1 MIETSQEYKDL
12 ITKSG
17 RHFLTKAVVNG
28 KTYSGIKNLSYKGGT
43 NSSDQISVGDAVS
56 AYVEFTLI
64 DTPQGMLTGQTVE
77 PYIGLQ
83 LSSSVE
89 WIKLGVFHMDKP
101 KKDGNFLSIT
111 AYDNFSLM
119 EKGFFTDLSGNQKI
133 KTILDEQ
140 CAKIGISFRGDADDV
155 EYDVS
160 LLEGSTVR
168 EAVSILAAYCGKN
181 AIIDRNGNLKFV
193 WYTDCGVT
201 IRSNEYK
208 DTLEYD
214 EEDTFINRLEC
225 ATNEE
230 TLSIGTGVGIFFSC
244 PGMTETRLNEL
255 YNRIKG
261 FTYRTIKI
269 DWMIARPDIEAGDL
283 LTVITTDGTQCKV
296 PLMDFEIHCDGGCYG
311 TIESKGKSESEQA
324 HEFKSPTEKKIS
336 FVYEETISV
345 KKILVDTINAWNGN
359 FEEIETNYLQVNKKL
374 TALEAEIKD
383 LDVDELTAK
392 VAEIERAYISKA
404 EVEQLYATKAEIG
417 ILDTKIANIDK
428 AIIDVAH
435 IDDLEVI
442 NARIDNIEAGN
453 IDTDAL
459 EAHFARIDLA
469 NIKDGCITNAMIG
482 EGVIESAQIAD
493 GSITDAKIVT
503 LTANKLT
510 AGRIDASDIEVVNL
524 NCANLTVGTINGK
537 QITNGAI
544 DWDKLASQVGNT
556 INNADENASQA
567 LEDAL
572 KAYQEAQKANS
583 AAGTAQITA
592 NGKNTVIY
600 ASAQPSTSGRKTNDI
615 WYDTDDGYKM
625 YYFDGKAWKAAQF
638 GIGAIGDDAITA
650 DKIANDVNSKI
661 NEAFTNA
668 NNALG
673 KANTAQSTA
682 DGKNTVY
689 YQASAPPTT
698 GRKTNDVWFD
708 TDDGNK
714 MYYWNG
720 KAWTVQQFGTNAIK
734 ALSITNALIAD
745 AAINN
750 AKIANLD
757 AAKITTGYLSAAR
770 IKAGSLTASMLAVDT
785 ITAASGVIADAAIL
799 TANIADLAVTSAKIA
814 NASIG
819 NAKIA
824 DAAITNAKIADA
836 AINNAKIANLD
847 AGKITSGYI
856 SSDRI
861 AANSIT
867 IGKLDSATQDSI
879 NGAARKTYHE
889 TVGTSGVSGYFLLA
903 EIKIK
908 QVYSNRPIKIS
919 IANRATMSSDVYIL
933 FGNANSTDPNIQYFS
948 KNGGAKFYIHKA
960 AASTWNLYV
969 LKSESY
975 DSLAVVDFDGSSYAS
990 KISVTWKSTQVS
1002 TLPSGYIEAKQL
1014 AGMAD
1019 WCYANNITNIDGSK
1033 IYTGTIDAVQ
1043 IKANAIIAGKIAA
1056 NAVTTANLQA
1066 DCVNADKIA
1075 AKAINAEHING
1086 AIITGDKIVAS
1097 AITGDKIA
1105 ARTID
1110 ATKIVANTITAAEIK
1125 AGTITGDKIAAGTID
1140 ASKIKAG
1147 TITAT
1152 QIAANAITAEK
1163 IAANAVTAAKI
1174 TTDAIKSR
1182 NYVANS
1188 VGSFLNLADGTFTSK
1203 NLKWTSD
1210 GSLTGSNVN
1219 LTGTITA
1226 KYGKIGKFNINDY
1239 YLMAGSGSNAAGMSG
1254 DQAFWAGGELSN
1266 VAPFRVSYD
1275 GKLVASNATITGKI
1289 SGSSISG
1296 GTISGASITGGS
1308 ITSNTTINVSTDL
1321 KVGNN
1326 VYLNQSVNTTK
1337 KIEFASGNMIMNT
1350 WTNSYNYLTM
1360 RSNYRCALISGN
1372 VQIAA
1377 VGNTNEA
1384 EINLNGGTTWVG
1396 EKSFNNGWIGFY
1408 NWAHGTRKGWMG
1420 HDGGVDFHIRNEC
1433 NASNGV
1439 FLDATANGNWTHG
1452 RFAPSYGGMALG
1464 SSNNRWY
1471 RLYSSNGCDTSSDIR
1486 LKTNIKKYDKRYEQ
1500 MYMELKPVM
1509 YELKANLGQTQCGL
1523 IAQWVYDAMKDN
1535 GIEENEFGAY
1545 NHHLEDDSYGLIYEQ
1560 FTSLNMHMIQKTI
1573 KRVDTIDNEIARL
1586 KDKVAELQ
1594 SKLNAYILGEMEV
1607 KKA

>member
-43 NSSDQISVGDAVS
+43 NSFDQISVGDAVS

-244 PGMTETRLNEL
+244 LGMTETRLNEL

-383 LDVDELTAK
+383 LDVGELTAK
-392 VAEIERAYISKA
+392 VAEIEKAYISKA

-435 IDDLEVI
+435 IDDLEAL
-442 NARIDNIEAGN
+442 NARIDNIQAGN
-453 IDTDAL
+453 IDTEAL

-469 NIKDGCITNAMIG
+469 NIKDGCITTAMIG

-524 NCANLTVGTINGK
+524 NCANLTVGTINGH

-544 DWDKLASQVGNT
+544 DWDKLASQVGDT
-556 INNADENASQA
+556 INSADENASQA

-1110 ATKIVANTITAAEIK
+1110 ATKIVANTITSAEIK

-1140 ASKIKAG
+1140 ATKIKANS
-1147 TITAT
+1147 ITAT

-1163 IAANAVTAAKI
+1163 IAAN
-1174 TTDAIKSR
+1174 AIKSR

-1203 NLKWTSD
+1203 NLKWTAD

-1219 LTGTITA
+1219 LTGA
-1226 KYGKIGKFNINDY
+1226 IN
-1239 YLMAGSGSNAAGMSG
+1239 ATSGTFKG
-1254 DQAFWAGGELSN
+1254 
-1266 VAPFRVSYD
+1266 
-1275 GKLVASNATITGKI
+1275 TITGSTINGNTITGGTIKSATI
-1289 SGSSISG
+1289 SGNTISGNTISG

-1308 ITSNTTINVSTDL
+1308 ITSGTSINVTTDL

-1326 VYLNQSVNTTK
+1326 IYLNQNVNSTK
-1337 KIEFASGNMIMNT
+1337 YIYFTPNT
-1350 WTNSYNYLTM
+1350 YIRNLLTSSYNYIQLY
-1360 RSNYRCALISGN
+1360 SNYRSAIYVQHNSYGNATLAGWAASNICQVDITAQKNSSYSAGIKVDGSTSSGISFN
-1372 VQIAA
+1372 VNRA
-1377 VGNTNEA
+1377 
-1384 EINLNGGTTWVG
+1384 GTVKTFEFFTEPSG
-1396 EKSFNNGWIGFY
+1396 EKRGIVRPASDNQCYMGSASFRWNTVFS
-1408 NWAHGTRKGWMG
+1408 T
-1420 HDGGVDFHIRNEC
+1420 
-1433 NASNGV
+1433 NGV
-1439 FLDATANGNWTHG
+1439 K
-1452 RFAPSYGGMALG
+1452 
-1464 SSNNRWY
+1464 
-1471 RLYSSNGCDTSSDIR
+1471 TSSDIKQKEIVYR
-1486 LKTNIKKYDKRYEQ
+1486 D
-1500 MYMELKPVM
+1500 M
-1509 YELKANLGQTQCGL
+1509 KALDF
-1523 IAQWVYDAMKDN
+1523 IM
-1535 GIEENEFGAY
+1535 
-1545 NHHLEDDSYGLIYEQ
+1545 
-1560 FTSLNMHMIQKTI
+1560 SLNPISYHRKDVESTG
-1573 KRVDTIDNEIARL
+1573 KRVHLGFSAQDVYQITKRIGYDDLSLVSAVIVNGDEEIPYDGNEIDDKYLRWSLNYSEFIPPMISVIQTHDDEIAKL
-1586 KDKVAELQ
+1586 KSNINELQ

>member
-43 NSSDQISVGDAVS
+43 NSFDQISVGDAVS

-64 DTPQGMLTGQTVE
+64 DTSQGMLTGQTVE

-244 PGMTETRLNEL
+244 LGMTETRLNEL

-383 LDVDELTAK
+383 LDVGELTAK
-392 VAEIERAYISKA
+392 VAEIEKAYISKA

-435 IDDLEVI
+435 IDDLEAL
-442 NARIDNIEAGN
+442 NARIDNIQAGN
-453 IDTDAL
+453 IDTEAL

-469 NIKDGCITNAMIG
+469 NIKDGCITTAMIG

-524 NCANLTVGTINGK
+524 NCANLTVGTINGH

-544 DWDKLASQVGNT
+544 DWDKLASQVGDT
-556 INNADENASQA
+556 INSADENASQA

-847 AGKITSGYI
+847 AGKITTGYLAA
-856 SSDRI
+856 DRI
-861 AANSIT
+861 ASNSIVA
-867 IGKLDSATQDSI
+867 GKL
-879 NGAARKTYHE
+879 
-889 TVGTSGVSGYFLLA
+889 
-903 EIKIK
+903 
-908 QVYSNRPIKIS
+908 
-919 IANRATMSSDVYIL
+919 
-933 FGNANSTDPNIQYFS
+933 
-948 KNGGAKFYIHKA
+948 
-960 AASTWNLYV
+960 
-969 LKSESY
+969 
-975 DSLAVVDFDGSSYAS
+975 
-990 KISVTWKSTQVS
+990 
-1002 TLPSGYIEAKQL
+1002 
-1014 AGMAD
+1014 
-1019 WCYANNITNIDGSK
+1019 
-1033 IYTGTIDAVQ
+1033 
-1043 IKANAIIAGKIAA
+1043 AA

-1086 AIITGDKIVAS
+1086 AIITSDKIVAG

-1110 ATKIVANTITAAEIK
+1110 ATKIVANTITSAEIK
-1125 AGTITGDKIAAGTID
+1125 AGTITGDNIAAGSID
-1140 ASKIKAG
+1140 AAKIKAG

-1152 QIAANAITAEK
+1152 QIAANAITSEK
-1163 IAANAVTAAKI
+1163 ITADAITSTKI
-1174 TTDAIKSR
+1174 KTDAIKSR
-1182 NYVANS
+1182 NYVAGS

-1203 NLKWTSD
+1203 NLKWTAD

-1219 LTGTITA
+1219 LTGA
-1226 KYGKIGKFNINDY
+1226 IN
-1239 YLMAGSGSNAAGMSG
+1239 ATSGTFKG
-1254 DQAFWAGGELSN
+1254 
-1266 VAPFRVSYD
+1266 
-1275 GKLVASNATITGKI
+1275 TITGSTINGNTITGGTIKSATI
-1289 SGSSISG
+1289 SGNTISGNTISG

-1308 ITSNTTINVSTDL
+1308 ITSGTSINVTTDL

-1326 VYLNQSVNTTK
+1326 IYLNQNVNSTK
-1337 KIEFASGNMIMNT
+1337 YIYFTPNT
-1350 WTNSYNYLTM
+1350 YIRNLLTSSYNYIQLY
-1360 RSNYRCALISGN
+1360 SNYRSAIYVQHNSYGNATLAGWAASNICQVDITAQKNSSYSAGIKVDGSTSSGISFN
-1372 VQIAA
+1372 VNRA
-1377 VGNTNEA
+1377 
-1384 EINLNGGTTWVG
+1384 GTVKTFEFFTEPSG
-1396 EKSFNNGWIGFY
+1396 EKRGIVRPASDNQCYMGSASFRWNTVFS
-1408 NWAHGTRKGWMG
+1408 T
-1420 HDGGVDFHIRNEC
+1420 
-1433 NASNGV
+1433 NGV
-1439 FLDATANGNWTHG
+1439 K
-1452 RFAPSYGGMALG
+1452 
-1464 SSNNRWY
+1464 
-1471 RLYSSNGCDTSSDIR
+1471 TSSDIKQKEIVYR
-1486 LKTNIKKYDKRYEQ
+1486 D
-1500 MYMELKPVM
+1500 M
-1509 YELKANLGQTQCGL
+1509 KALDF
-1523 IAQWVYDAMKDN
+1523 IM
-1535 GIEENEFGAY
+1535 
-1545 NHHLEDDSYGLIYEQ
+1545 
-1560 FTSLNMHMIQKTI
+1560 SLNPISYHRKDVESTG
-1573 KRVDTIDNEIARL
+1573 KRVHLGFSAQDVYQITKRIGYDDLSLVSAVIVNGDEEIPYDGNEIDDKYLRWSLNYSEFIPPMISVIQTHDDEIAKL
-1586 KDKVAELQ
+1586 KSNINELQ

>member
-43 NSSDQISVGDAVS
+43 NSFDQISVGDAVS

-244 PGMTETRLNEL
+244 LGMTETRLNEL

-383 LDVDELTAK
+383 LDVGELTAK
-392 VAEIERAYISKA
+392 VAEIEKAYISKA

-435 IDDLEVI
+435 IDDLEAL
-442 NARIDNIEAGN
+442 NARIDNIQAGN
-453 IDTDAL
+453 IDTEAL

-469 NIKDGCITNAMIG
+469 NIKDGCITTAMIG

-524 NCANLTVGTINGK
+524 NCANLTVGTINGH

-544 DWDKLASQVGNT
+544 DWDKLASQVGDT
-556 INNADENASQA
+556 INSADENASQA

-847 AGKITSGYI
+847 AGKITTGYLAA
-856 SSDRI
+856 DRI
-861 AANSIT
+861 ASNSIVA
-867 IGKLDSATQDSI
+867 GKL
-879 NGAARKTYHE
+879 
-889 TVGTSGVSGYFLLA
+889 
-903 EIKIK
+903 
-908 QVYSNRPIKIS
+908 
-919 IANRATMSSDVYIL
+919 
-933 FGNANSTDPNIQYFS
+933 
-948 KNGGAKFYIHKA
+948 
-960 AASTWNLYV
+960 
-969 LKSESY
+969 
-975 DSLAVVDFDGSSYAS
+975 
-990 KISVTWKSTQVS
+990 
-1002 TLPSGYIEAKQL
+1002 
-1014 AGMAD
+1014 
-1019 WCYANNITNIDGSK
+1019 
-1033 IYTGTIDAVQ
+1033 
-1043 IKANAIIAGKIAA
+1043 AA

-1086 AIITGDKIVAS
+1086 AIITSDKIVAG

-1110 ATKIVANTITAAEIK
+1110 ATKIVANTITSAEIK
-1125 AGTITGDKIAAGTID
+1125 AGTITGDNIAAGSID
-1140 ASKIKAG
+1140 AAKIKAG

-1152 QIAANAITAEK
+1152 QIAANAITSEK
-1163 IAANAVTAAKI
+1163 ITADAITSTKI
-1174 TTDAIKSR
+1174 KTDAIKSR
-1182 NYVANS
+1182 NYVAGS

-1203 NLKWTSD
+1203 NLKWTAD

-1219 LTGTITA
+1219 LTGA
-1226 KYGKIGKFNINDY
+1226 IN
-1239 YLMAGSGSNAAGMSG
+1239 ATSGTFKG
-1254 DQAFWAGGELSN
+1254 
-1266 VAPFRVSYD
+1266 
-1275 GKLVASNATITGKI
+1275 TITGSTINGNTITGGTIKSATI
-1289 SGSSISG
+1289 SGNTISGNTISG

-1308 ITSNTTINVSTDL
+1308 ITSGTSINVTTDL

-1326 VYLNQSVNTTK
+1326 IYLNQNVNSTK
-1337 KIEFASGNMIMNT
+1337 YIYFTPNT
-1350 WTNSYNYLTM
+1350 YIRNLLTSSYNYIQLY
-1360 RSNYRCALISGN
+1360 SNYRSAIYVQHNSYGNATLAGWAASNICQVDITAQKNSSYSAGIKVDGSTSSGISFN
-1372 VQIAA
+1372 VNRA
-1377 VGNTNEA
+1377 
-1384 EINLNGGTTWVG
+1384 GTVKTFEFFTEPSG
-1396 EKSFNNGWIGFY
+1396 EKRGIVRPASDNQCYMGSASFRWNTVFS
-1408 NWAHGTRKGWMG
+1408 T
-1420 HDGGVDFHIRNEC
+1420 
-1433 NASNGV
+1433 NGV
-1439 FLDATANGNWTHG
+1439 K
-1452 RFAPSYGGMALG
+1452 
-1464 SSNNRWY
+1464 
-1471 RLYSSNGCDTSSDIR
+1471 TSSDIKQKEIVYR
-1486 LKTNIKKYDKRYEQ
+1486 D
-1500 MYMELKPVM
+1500 M
-1509 YELKANLGQTQCGL
+1509 KALDF
-1523 IAQWVYDAMKDN
+1523 IM
-1535 GIEENEFGAY
+1535 
-1545 NHHLEDDSYGLIYEQ
+1545 
-1560 FTSLNMHMIQKTI
+1560 SLNPISYHRKDVESTG
-1573 KRVDTIDNEIARL
+1573 KRVHLGFSAQDVYQITKRIGYDDLSLVSAVIVNGDEEIPYDGNEIDDKYLRWSLNYSEFIPPMISVIQTHDDEIAKL
-1586 KDKVAELQ
+1586 KSNINELQ

>member
-1 MIETSQEYKDL
+1 MIETSQEYKNL

-17 RHFLTKAVVNG
+17 RHFLTKVVING
-28 KTYSGIKNLSYKGGT
+28 KTYTGIKSLSYKGGT
-43 NSSDQISVGDAVS
+43 NSSNQISVGDAVS
-56 AYVEFTLI
+56 AYVEFVLT
-64 DTPQGMLTGQTVE
+64 DTPQGILTGQTVE

-101 KKDGNFLSIT
+101 KKERNFLSIT

-119 EKGFFTDLSGNQKI
+119 EKGFFTELSGKQKI
-133 KTILDEQ
+133 KAILDEQ
-140 CAKIGISFRGDADDV
+140 CKKVGISFVDSADDV
-155 EYDVS
+155 EIDVS

-168 EAVSILAAYCGKN
+168 ESVSILAAYCGKN

-193 WYTDCGVT
+193 WYTDCGITVQP
-201 IRSNEYK
+201 NEYT

-214 EEDTFINRLEC
+214 EEDTYINRLEC
-225 ATNEE
+225 TTNEE

-244 PGMTETRLNEL
+244 PGMTEGRLNEL

-269 DWMIARPDIEAGDL
+269 DWMIARPEIEAGEMV
-283 LTVITTDGTQCKV
+283 TVVTIDGTKCKV
-296 PLMDFEIHCDGGCYG
+296 PLMDFTINCDGGCYG
-311 TIESKGKSESEQA
+311 TIESKGKSESEQD

-336 FVYEETISV
+336 FVYEETVSV
-345 KKILVDTINAWNGN
+345 KKILVETIEAWNGN
-359 FEEIETNYLQVNKKL
+359 FEEIETNFLQVNKKL
-374 TALEAEIKD
+374 TALEAEIEN
-383 LDVDELTAK
+383 LDIKELTAK
-392 VAEIERAYISKA
+392 VAEIEQAYISKA

-435 IDDLEVI
+435 INDLEAI
-442 NARIDNIEAGN
+442 NARIDNIQAGN

-469 NIKDGCITNAMIG
+469 NIKDGCITTAMIG

-583 AAGTAQITA
+583 AAGTAQSTA

-600 ASAQPSTSGRKTNDI
+600 ANSQPSTS
-615 WYDTDDGYKM
+615 
-625 YYFDGKAWKAAQF
+625 
-638 GIGAIGDDAITA
+638 
-650 DKIANDVNSKI
+650 
-661 NEAFTNA
+661 
-668 NNALG
+668 
-673 KANTAQSTA
+673 
-682 DGKNTVY
+682 
-689 YQASAPPTT
+689 

-708 TDDGNK
+708 TDDSYK
-714 MYYWNG
+714 MYYFNG
-720 KAWTVQQFGTNAIK
+720 TAWVAAQFGTNAIK
-734 ALSITNALIAD
+734 
-745 AAINN
+745 
-750 AKIANLD
+750 
-757 AAKITTGYLSAAR
+757 
-770 IKAGSLTASMLAVDT
+770 
-785 ITAASGVIADAAIL
+785 
-799 TANIADLAVTSAKIA
+799 
-814 NASIG
+814 NASITT
-819 NAKIA
+819 AL
-824 DAAITNAKIADA
+824 IADA

-861 AANSIT
+861 QAGSIV
-867 IGKLDSATQDSI
+867 IGKLDGNTQNTI
-879 NGAARKTYHE
+879 T
-889 TVGTSGVSGYFLLA
+889 T
-903 EIKIK
+903 
-908 QVYSNRPIKIS
+908 
-919 IANRATMSSDVYIL
+919 
-933 FGNANSTDPNIQYFS
+933 ANSNAS
-948 KNGGAKFYIHKA
+948 KALSDAA
-960 AASTWNLYV
+960 AASSKAGNAQSTADKALSNANNAQSDIDNMEVGGRNLAWNSNFIKGTLYWTKEGSVTLTVLSDDPSFKHCLKITFPSGAYPPDRVYQANLYKPNTTYT
-969 LKSESY
+969 LSFWAKSTVDGTKLTQSVAGGNDGQMFTLTTKWTKY
-975 DSLAVVDFDGSSYAS
+975 VRTHKPAVGGSLTFYSPTKNATCLIANIKLEKGNKSTDWTPAPEDVDQ
-990 KISVTWKSTQVS
+990 KISDTDARITEVDR
-1002 TLPSGYIEAKQL
+1002 YIAN
-1014 AGMAD
+1014 
-1019 WCYANNITNIDGSK
+1019 WCYNNDKTYINGGK
-1033 IYTGTIDAVQ
+1033 IYTGTVNASQ
-1043 IKANAIIAGKIAA
+1043 IAANAIIAGKIAA

-1086 AIITGDKIVAS
+1086 AIITSDKIVAG

-1110 ATKIVANTITAAEIK
+1110 ATKIVANTITSAEIK
-1125 AGTITGDKIAAGTID
+1125 AGTITGDNIAAGSID

-1152 QIAANAITAEK
+1152 QIAANAITSEK
-1163 IAANAVTAAKI
+1163 ITADAITSAKI
-1174 TTDAIKSR
+1174 KTDAIKSR
-1182 NYVANS
+1182 NYVAGS

-1203 NLKWTSD
+1203 NLKWTAD
-1210 GSLTGSNVN
+1210 GSITASNVN
-1219 LTGTITA
+1219 LTGAITA
-1226 KYGKIGKFNINDY
+1226 TGGKI
-1239 YLMAGSGSNAAGMSG
+1239 AGWSIGNSTISKQSG
-1254 DQAFWAGGELSN
+1254 DFYVALSSSLTSN
-1266 VAPFRVSYD
+1266 GDVLVVRKGTSSYTYPFYVRND
-1275 GKLVASNATITGKI
+1275 GTLYASNATITGKI

-1308 ITSNTTINVSTDL
+1308 ITSGTTINVTTDL

-1420 HDGGVDFHIRNEC
+1420 HDGGVNFHIRNEC

-1594 SKLNAYILGEMEV
+1594 SKLNAYVLGEMEIR
-1607 KKA
+1607 A